1 MGNNNLYKVENT
13 LRSMAKRYKSV
24 KYSLGLAILFL
35 MMGVSAFSE
44 EIAGQEVMSNEQIAS
59 SKENLKDSIGSLKS
73 KIDSARKENEKALTG
88 LKLELV
94 QLMEQ
99 GEQVVKS
106 SWSSWQFGAGYTYS
120 TWQSSYKGHG
130 DKKAQEI
137 LTRNTSGDPLA
148 RFVEGASSGTLASN
162 SYGSTDLALVS
173 EPPAEVEVSAG
184 IRPKDVNKQA
194 PSFTPAPP
202 LGALPPF
209 EPKIIQPPVAPVVTP
224 PQINE
229 PTPLV
234 FGNFGSSI
242 SSVYYLWND
251 GTDPDEV
258 MMKQVTL
265 ELDKFK
271 MKLLL

>member
-44 EIAGQEVMSNEQIAS
+44 EVVAQEAMTNDQIAS

-73 KIDSARKENEKALTG
+73 KIDSARKENEKGLAG

-130 DKKAQEI
+130 DKKAKEV
-137 LTRNTSGDPLA
+137 LKRNTSGDPLG
-148 RFVEGASSGTLASN
+148 RFVENSALGAG
-162 SYGSTDLALVS
+162 SYGTTDLALVS

-184 IRPKDVNKQA
+184 IRPKNVNKQA
-194 PSFTPAPP
+194 PTFTPAAP

-224 PQINE
+224 PAAVVVS
-229 PTPLV
+229 PLSFPSV
-234 FGNFGSSI
+234 GANPSVAYFGGMETKEI
-242 SSVYYLWND
+242 YL
-251 GTDPDEV
+251 
-258 MMKQVTL
+258 KSA
-265 ELDKFK
+265 
-271 MKLLL
+271 